1 MKSIRC
7 TEVADCLVCEIA
19 RGRKHSRSCVEAKGA
34 TAMLAMLLDDNT
46 AFIVSRFMTYETQV
60 SELVGERSEVLG
72 FVQNTVAT
80 MSFAH
85 RIE

>member
-1 MKSIRC
+1 
-7 TEVADCLVCEIA
+7 
-19 RGRKHSRSCVEAKGA
+19 
-34 TAMLAMLLDDNT
+34 MLAMPLDDNT